1 MLMRIS
7 HQSVTR
13 CKWSRP
19 SLQIWGFVLCSRGL
33 PTLGLNSAGYLSG
46 PTDFGIELCKV
57 PVWGFRLW
65 CFTVRVQ
72 INPWGSE
79 SSPKSSPREFKS
91 SPGGPHRAPDIE
103 LQGSKSSPGGPNQVP
118 GGPNQALGHKT
129 GFQGCRSIKNTI
141 LDGSLEQV
149 RFWGFEGDARAART
163 KVMDIIIIIL
173 YI

>member
-1 MLMRIS
+1 VLMRIS

-79 SSPKSSPREFKS
+79 SSPGGSNQAPGIQIKPWRSTSSSRHRAPGVQIKPWRSKSSPWR
-91 SPGGPHRAPDIE
+91 
-103 LQGSKSSPGGPNQVP
+103 SKSSPGSQNGFSRLQVDKKHHFGRFP
-118 GGPNQALGHKT
+118 GAGEILGISGGT
-129 GFQGCRSIKNTI
+129 
-141 LDGSLEQV
+141 
-149 RFWGFEGDARAART
+149 
-163 KVMDIIIIIL
+163 M
-173 YI
+173 

>member
-79 SSPKSSPREFKS
+79 SSPGGSNQAPGIQIKPWRSTSSSRHRAPGVQIKPWRSKSSPR
-91 SPGGPHRAPDIE
+91 
-103 LQGSKSSPGGPNQVP
+103 
-118 GGPNQALGHKT
+118 GPNQALEV
-129 GFQGCRSIKNTI
+129 QIKP
-141 LDGSLEQV
+141 LEVQIKPWV
-149 RFWGFEGDARAART
+149 T
-163 KVMDIIIIIL
+163 KRVFKVAGR
-173 YI
+173 

>member
-33 PTLGLNSAGYLSG
+33 QTLGLNSAGYLSG

-57 PVWGFRLW
+57 PVWAYRLW
-65 CFTVRVQ
+65 CFTVRVR

-79 SSPKSSPREFKS
+79 SSP
-91 SPGGPHRAPDIE
+91 GG
-103 LQGSKSSPGGPNQVP
+103 S
-118 GGPNQALGHKT
+118 NQAPGIQIKPWRSTSSSRGPDQALEVQIEPLEVQIKPWVTKRVFKAAGRQKT
-129 GFQGCRSIKNTI
+129 P
-141 LDGSLEQV
+141 
-149 RFWGFEGDARAART
+149 FWTGPWSR
-163 KVMDIIIIIL
+163 
-173 YI
+173 